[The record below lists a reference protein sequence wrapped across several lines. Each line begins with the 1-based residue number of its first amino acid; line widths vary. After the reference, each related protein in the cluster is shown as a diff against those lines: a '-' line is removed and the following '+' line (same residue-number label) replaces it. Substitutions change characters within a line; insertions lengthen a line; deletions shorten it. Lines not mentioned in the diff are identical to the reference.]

1 MTSMI
6 SREALLR
13 AEGQIVPA
21 SFTQQ
26 QAWILDQLI
35 PEENINTLSVT
46 IHAKQALSVQILT
59 KGLNAL
65 LQRHESLRTIFRF
78 QAEER
83 QLLQVIAPRLTI
95 PLSVFDL
102 RALQA
107 EEREAEAQRL
117 ASEKAR
123 HPFDMSQGPLVR
135 ACLLQLD
142 TEESLLLLS
151 VHRSI
156 CDIWS
161 LKLLLHE
168 LATLY
173 EALASDQSSPLPE
186 PPRPYTEFH
195 NGN

>member
-102 RALQA
+102 RASA
-107 EEREAEAQRL
+107 GRGTG
-117 ASEKAR
+117 S
-123 HPFDMSQGPLVR
+123 
-135 ACLLQLD
+135 
-142 TEESLLLLS
+142 
-151 VHRSI
+151 
-156 CDIWS
+156 
-161 LKLLLHE
+161 
-168 LATLY
+168 
-173 EALASDQSSPLPE
+173 
-186 PPRPYTEFH
+186 
-195 NGN
+195 